1 MATSGKVEAYLLM
14 ENNTQIP
21 IPDRAETSNQ
31 KYHFYRLNTGDHMD
45 IEYTDPKVAAKIRV
59 AASNYGIRNDKTMVT
74 RTYTDQ
80 VPKLL
85 RIWRKT

>member
-1 MATSGKVEAYLLM
+1 
-14 ENNTQIP
+14 
-21 IPDRAETSNQ
+21 
-31 KYHFYRLNTGDHMD
+31 MD